1 MDEQI
6 IQDILT
12 EVFSYFEPLD
22 AQTSALLQ
30 FLKAKGLATDEE
42 LAPFLEQ
49 AGNASNV
56 RWLAARVRIASLLSS
71 ALKPTDK
78 PEAKPQQKSS
88 EDKPKEKQEE
98 KPKEQQQE
106 KPKEKHEQKSAEQP
120 AATAEKTS
128 EPPADTP
135 KPTTQKKETEPKPS
149 TPQASN
155 DEAPEKPAPTDTNH
169 NKKETNPPESD
180 KANQVEQ
187 KDAA

>member
-12 EVFSYFEPLD
+12 EVFSSLEPLD
-22 AQTSALLQ
+22 AQISAILQ
-30 FLKAKGLATDEE
+30 FLKAKGLATDDE

-71 ALKPTDK
+71 ALKTEK
-78 PEAKPQQKSS
+78 PEKKQQQKSS
-88 EDKPKEKQEE
+88 EEKPKAKQEE
-98 KPKEQQQE
+98 KPTAKQDEKSAE
-106 KPKEKHEQKSAEQP
+106 KPEQKSAEQP
-120 AATAEKTS
+120 AATAAKTS
-128 EPPADTP
+128 EPHAEKP

-155 DEAPEKPAPTDTNH
+155 DEAPEKPASADTTD
-169 NKKETNPPESD
+169 NKKETNPPQSG
-180 KANQVEQ
+180 KVNQVEQ

>member
-12 EVFSYFEPLD
+12 EVFSSLEPLD
-22 AQTSALLQ
+22 AQTSAILQ

-71 ALKPTDK
+71 ALKPAEK
-78 PEAKPQQKSS
+78 PEEKQQQKSS
-88 EDKPKEKQEE
+88 EEKSKEKQKE
-98 KPKEQQQE
+98 KPEE
-106 KPKEKHEQKSAEQP
+106 PPEQKSEEQP
-120 AATAEKTS
+120 AATAKKTS
-128 EPPADTP
+128 EPAEKP
-135 KPTTQKKETEPKPS
+135 KPRTQKKDTEPKPP

-155 DEAPEKPAPTDTNH
+155 DEAPQKPAPTDTTD
-169 NKKETNPPESD
+169 NKNETHPPQSE
-180 KANQVEQ
+180 KVNQVKQ